1 MRKYI
6 ISSLFVFGFFSCSE
20 KEKKTE
26 HIRVIDTTKV
36 EPQKNDFKKFIK
48 NSNDKGFR
56 LLCGYD
62 VMNFYFITDSTAVFD
77 LGIFQG
83 WKTPG
88 KDFKDT
94 IKITN
99 LEEIIQLNK
108 DENSAIIDFKS
119 TTNLSTTIHL
129 EIRYNP
135 KYTDV
140 LNAANGNVAIKEVNY
155 ACKDLWYK

>member
-1 MRKYI
+1 MNEIVELEKL
-6 ISSLFVFGFFSCSE
+6 ISTLEINNDKVNQLLE
-20 KEKKTE
+20 AIKKNYETE
-26 HIRVIDTTKV
+26 
-36 EPQKNDFKKFIK
+36 KFIK

-135 KYTDV
+135 KNTDV
-140 LNAANGNVAIKEVNY
+140 LNAANGNVTIKEVNY
-155 ACKDLWYK
+155 TCKDLWYK

>member
-1 MRKYI
+1 MNSRPPFFEDIIKY
-6 ISSLFVFGFFSCSE
+6 
-20 KEKKTE
+20 K
-26 HIRVIDTTKV
+26 R
-36 EPQKNDFKKFIK
+36 QKFIK

-135 KYTDV
+135 KNTDV
-140 LNAANGNVAIKEVNY
+140 LNALIY
-155 ACKDLWYK
+155 HHLKDLTEDEVLDYRKKFLGKDE

>member
-1 MRKYI
+1 M
-6 ISSLFVFGFFSCSE
+6 
-20 KEKKTE
+20 
-26 HIRVIDTTKV
+26 
-36 EPQKNDFKKFIK
+36 
-48 NSNDKGFR
+48 
-56 LLCGYD
+56 LCGYD
-62 VMNFYFITDSTAVFD
+62 VMSFYFITDSTAVFD
-77 LGIFQG
+77 IDIFQG
-83 WKTPG
+83 WDKPG

-119 TTNLSTTIHL
+119 TTNFSTTIHL

-140 LNAANGNVAIKEVNY
+140 LNSANGNVTIKEVDY
-155 ACKDLWYK
+155 TCKDLWYK